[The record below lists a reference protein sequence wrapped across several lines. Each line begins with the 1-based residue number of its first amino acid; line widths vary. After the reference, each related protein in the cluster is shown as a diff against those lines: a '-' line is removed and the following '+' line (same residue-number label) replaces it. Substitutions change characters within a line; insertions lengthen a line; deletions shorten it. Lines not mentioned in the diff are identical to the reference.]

1 MAMDSAGS
9 TQARLK
15 GRRPGAS
22 TTRESILLA
31 ARTRFAK
38 DGYSGATIRKI
49 AADAGVDASLVM
61 QFFRSKEELFSAVMS
76 ASPSALSRI
85 ADAFAGPPASLGER
99 VTRAFLEVWDGDPH
113 ESEPLLAMLRAS
125 IGSEQATAQLR
136 QLIHERIIGD
146 LLPQLGD
153 NADMASRVEIVTAML
168 VGVAIGRHLV
178 HVNSLTLATRDS
190 LVAYIA
196 PGIQAILAPQF

>member
-1 MAMDSAGS
+1 MAMDSGAAP
-9 TQARLK
+9 ARQK

-22 TTRESILLA
+22 ITRESILVA
-31 ARTRFAK
+31 ARTRFAT

-49 AADAGVDASLVM
+49 AIDAGVDASLVM
-61 QFFRSKEELFSAVMS
+61 QFFRSKEELFAAVMS

-113 ESEPLLAMLRAS
+113 ESEPLFAMLRAS

-136 QLIHERIIGD
+136 ELIHERIIGD
-146 LLPQLGD
+146 LLPPLGD
-153 NADMASRVEIVTAML
+153 NADMVARVEIATAML
-168 VGVAIGRHLV
+168 LGVVIGRHLV
-178 HVNSLTLATRDS
+178 HVNSLARATRDS
-190 LVAYIA
+190 LVAYTA
-196 PGIQAILAPQF
+196 PGIQAILSPGL